1 MKKLFLFCMVL
12 VLLFTGT
19 LIFSFAAEEEGPLSY
34 EEYFS
39 EERGLK
45 QYTHD
50 TKSMVYSS
58 HNYVA
63 LIDYTYHLKDWQR
76 YYTAEPQPDW
86 LYITPLGGSKQ
97 EPLVKANEQAYD
109 FLPDTLYYVNDE
121 GWIVALN
128 LLTRQETRI
137 VKPEGKVDAM
147 EASLDLL
154 FFEVDRKLYRHYLSG
169 GQTDFVVDLSPY
181 NPNRGWYAFSNQTVC
196 PSSGL
201 YYNREKDRYYS
212 KVGFN
217 QVFRVSKG
225 EEDKISP
232 PITVEGIDYDTDSIE
247 FKYRY
252 LTRLIPKASFDK
264 GLVMFDNLPSGEF
277 TNNDNDILLQEL
289 SYAGIISMRRQ
300 AGYPDSENPYLPRI
314 PAATVKKVYENIFGP
329 GTFRERE
336 KKDISDVVGG
346 ILFYEEET
354 DEYRFLCYSGGG
366 GDPACFPRAGYT
378 DISIT
383 EDSIVLLVRYATMS
397 VAFSDKV
404 SIYTGSTL
412 LTDRQNVTP
421 FCVMPEIENPYDN
434 PDSARN
440 RFENGFYDAYLPL
453 YKVTFK
459 ANGDGTYH
467 WSSTLLVEEAKTI
480 PVELYPKEPD
490 PEDLQSKDYKEFF
503 GEERS
508 LVSVV
513 LGSVN
518 ESWSQLV
525 EVDESNEAQWRTIIY
540 KWENSPALRLGFWWN
555 RKTGEN
561 NSSWQYLFSSD
572 LSSCFHRNYVYWAF
586 DNYISVIDLD
596 SDETKILCTLST
608 PVKKMVAYED
618 LLFFQCEDTIYRMY
632 LPNGMVEDLMTIPEG
647 AEWEPV
653 SNVTVKYSLNGKTA
667 WYNSLK
673 RETVRIYHGPE
684 KYSFSVQ
691 EWRLWKAG
699 EWKDPSESTAT
710 DAATNASADTSSA
723 LTTDGAD
730 VDPSQTE
737 SGEPA
742 PQQSLSWLWSVA
754 VGVVLL
760 AAAGAVALALFRKK
774 R

>member
-1 MKKLFLFCMVL
+1 MKKLFLFCIVL

-45 QYTHD
+45 QYSFD
-50 TKSMVYSS
+50 TKSIVYSS
-58 HNYVA
+58 YDYVA
-63 LIDYTYHLKDWQR
+63 PIDYTYRIKNWQR
-76 YYTAEPQPDW
+76 YYAVEPQPDW
-86 LYITPLGGSKQ
+86 LYITPLVGGKQ
-97 EPLVKANEQAYD
+97 EPLVKANEQAYY
-109 FLPDTLYYVNDE
+109 FLLDTLYYVNAE
-121 GWIVALN
+121 GWIVSLD
-128 LLTRQETRI
+128 LISRKETKI

-154 FFEVDRKLYRHYLSG
+154 FFEVDRKLYRHYLPG
-169 GQTDFVVDLSPY
+169 GQTDFVMDLSPY

-196 PSSGL
+196 PNFDL
-201 YYNREKDRYYS
+201 YYNREKDQYYS
-212 KVGFN
+212 KVGFS
-217 QVFRVSKG
+217 QVFRVSEG

-232 PITVEGIDYDTDSIE
+232 PITVEGIAYDTDSIE

-252 LTRLIPKASFDK
+252 LTRLIPEASFGE
-264 GLVMFDNLPSGEF
+264 GLVIFDTLPSAEF

-300 AGYPDSENPYLPRI
+300 AVYPDFDSPYLPRI
-314 PAATVKKVYENIFGP
+314 PAETVKKTYENIFGP
-329 GTFRERE
+329 GKFRHRE
-336 KKDISDVVGG
+336 GQDIGDVVGG
-346 ILFYEEET
+346 TLIYDKET
-354 DEYRFLCYSGGG
+354 DEYRFLCYTGGG
-366 GDPACFPRAGYT
+366 GDPACMSRAAYT
-378 DISIT
+378 DITIN
-383 EDSIVLLVRYATMS
+383 EQEVVLYVRYALMS
-397 VAFSDKV
+397 MGYQDNVP
-404 SIYTGSTL
+404 IYAGCSL
-412 LTDRQNVTP
+412 LTDRKNAVP
-421 FCVMPEIENPYDN
+421 FSVIPEIDDPYDN
-434 PDSARN
+434 PNSAQN
-440 RFENGFYDAYLPL
+440 RFESGFYDEYLPL
-453 YKVTFK
+453 YRVTFT

-467 WSSTLLVEEAKTI
+467 WSSTFLMEDAKPI

-490 PEDLQSKDYKEFF
+490 PEDLQSEDYKKFF

-508 LVSVV
+508 LVSVTP
-513 LGSVN
+513 GSLSG
-518 ESWSQLV
+518 SWTQLV
-525 EVDESNEAQWRTIIY
+525 EVDKKNEAQWRQVIRGATSTEVLHY
-540 KWENSPALRLGFWWN
+540 GFWWS
-555 RKTGEN
+555 KKIFEN
-561 NSSWQYLFSSD
+561 TDSWQYLFDSEMPH
-572 LSSCFHRNYVYWAF
+572 CFHRNYVFWGSEHYLCM
-586 DNYISVIDLD
+586 SDLD
-596 SDETKILCTLST
+596 LDERRTLYTSNA
-608 PVKKMVAYED
+608 PIIKVFAFED
-618 LLFFQCEDTIYRMY
+618 LLFFQCENTVYRMY

-710 DAATNASADTSSA
+710 DTATNASADTSSA
-723 LTTDGAD
+723 LTTDGTD

-760 AAAGAVALALFRKK
+760 AAAGAVALTLFRKK